1 MVASWMLWCCYGL
14 GMDVFV
20 IVCSRNTN
28 VIMVSSWMLRCPS
41 ALVTRT
47 LVWLRHG
54 CSGDRVLYENELD
67 YGCGM
72 DALMTAFPRKANVIM
87 DAA

>member
-1 MVASWMLWCCYGL
+1 MVWAWMLW
-14 GMDVFV
+14 
-20 IVCSRNTN
+20 
-28 VIMVSSWMLRCPS
+28 WPS

-54 CSGDRVLYENELD
+54 YSGDRVLYENELY

-72 DALMTAFPRKANVIM
+72 DALMTAFPRNTNVIM
-87 DAA
+87 VASWMLW